1 MLKLRLKSAYDMS
14 IANDENFKNY
24 DIKTEMFEGPL
35 DLLCYL
41 IEKNK
46 INIYDIPILTITD
59 QYLNH
64 IAGMSDYDMEV
75 TSSFLVMASTLLHI
89 KSRMLLP
96 SSKTSTDDLGEDP
109 REELV
114 IKLLE
119 YRRCKA
125 LASDLKKR
133 YETFRECLYKMPEPP
148 QNLGVDNVITSDEF
162 SVDEFYKACK
172 AVTFRNRSRYNDV
185 SSKLVQILKREKI
198 SVKDKMKTIWYEIV
212 NKTKMFFNEIFPIDK
227 SSKPERVVGF
237 LALLELLKI
246 NKIKVLQKKPFDVM
260 LIEINTKNDETDETD
275 EKNFGNR
282 FSKEMLEE
290 ITYK

>member
-1 MLKLRLKSAYDMS
+1 VLKLQLKSAYDMNVT
-14 IANDENFKNY
+14 NDENFKNY
-24 DIKTEMFEGPL
+24 DIKTEIFEGLL

-46 INIYDIPILTITD
+46 INIYDIPIATITD
-59 QYLNH
+59 QYLDY

-96 SSKTSTDDLGEDP
+96 SSKTSNDDMGDDP

-114 IKLLE
+114 LKLLE

-125 LASDLKKR
+125 LAGDLKKR
-133 YETFRECLYKMPEPP
+133 YETFRECVYKMPEFFK
-148 QNLGVDNVITSDEF
+148 NLGVDNVIAYDEF
-162 SVDEFYKACK
+162 SVDEFYNACK
-172 AVTFRNRSRYNDV
+172 AVTLRNRSRFNDV

-212 NKTKMFFNEIFPIDK
+212 NKTKMFFNEIFPADK

-246 NKIKVLQKKPFDVM
+246 NKIKVRQKKPFDVM
-260 LIEINTKNDETDETD
+260 LIEINSKNDESD

-282 FSKEMLEE
+282 FSKEILEE

>member
-1 MLKLRLKSAYDMS
+1 MS
-14 IANDENFKNY
+14 ETSDENLKKY
-24 DIKTEMFEGPL
+24 DVKTELFEGPL

-46 INIYDIPILTITD
+46 INIYDIPIVTITD
-59 QYLNH
+59 QYLDY
-64 IAGMSDYDMEV
+64 IASMTYYDIEV

-89 KSRMLLP
+89 KSRFLLP
-96 SSKTSTDDLGEDP
+96 SSKTSSEDLGDDP

-125 LASDLKKR
+125 LAGDLKEK
-133 YETFRECLYKMPEPP
+133 YEIFRECVYKMPEPP
-148 QNLGVDNVITSDEF
+148 KSLGIDNVAISEEF
-162 SVDEFYKACK
+162 SVDEFYNACK
-172 AVTFRNRSRYNDV
+172 AVTMRNRSRYNDV
-185 SSKLVQILKREKI
+185 SGKLVQILKREKI
-198 SVKDKMKTIWYEIV
+198 SVKDKMKTIWQELV
-212 NKTKMFFNEIFPIDK
+212 SKTKMFFNEIFPSEK

-246 NKIKVLQKKPFDVM
+246 NKIKVLQKRSFDVM
-260 LIEINTKNDETDETD
+260 LIEINAKNDESD